1 MLFDAR
7 VSLQRYKKYL
17 KLRTQ
22 MCTFPQKLRTRLRSF
37 RKILHGGLR
46 RNGRFSMQEN
56 IQFCHVGN
64 YLYFCNRVLINGCG
78 WKQVGNHVKYR

>member
-22 MCTFPQKLRTRLRSF
+22 MCTFPQKLHTRLRSF
-37 RKILHGGLR
+37 CKILHGGLR
-46 RNGRFSMQEN
+46 RNGRFPTQEN
-56 IQFCHVGN
+56 IQFCHVGK
-64 YLYFCNRVLINGCG
+64 YLYFCNMVSLFCRRMEPGMEPC
-78 WKQVGNHVKYR
+78 KT